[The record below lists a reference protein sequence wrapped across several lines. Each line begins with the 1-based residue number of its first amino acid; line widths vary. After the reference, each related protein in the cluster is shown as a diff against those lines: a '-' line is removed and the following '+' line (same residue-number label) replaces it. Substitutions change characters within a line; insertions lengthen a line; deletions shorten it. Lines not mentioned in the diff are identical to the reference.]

1 MAAPTE
7 RGTSRGAGRLARR
20 MVRAALLRS
29 DLYEEVEADRGATGQ
44 AFAVVV
50 LAAVATGIG
59 ALGNSGVPGILWHT
73 LVDVAGWYAWAWT
86 TCQIGTRLLPTSET
100 RADVGELLRTLGFAS
115 APGVLRIGALL
126 EGAAFAIFTV
136 CTLWM
141 LVAMV
146 VAVRQALDYRSTAR
160 ALAVCAIGLPVY
172 ALPQMLSVLVLG
184 PWPL

>member
-1 MAAPTE
+1 
-7 RGTSRGAGRLARR
+7 

-29 DLYEEVEADRGATGQ
+29 DLYEEVEADRGATSQ

-59 ALGNSGVPGILWHT
+59 ALGNSGAMGILWHT

-86 TCQIGTRLLPTSET
+86 ACWIGTRLLPTRET
-100 RADVGELLRTLGFAS
+100 RADLGELLRTLGFAS
-115 APGVLRIGALL
+115 APGVLRIGALVDPI
-126 EGAAFAIFTV
+126 AFALFTL